1 MTPEEK
7 WGWSSTTF
15 SDVVCLLGNCHSY
28 GFMASAAC
36 TSSALCLAATNSFM
50 CLSPCSLPLNL
61 WKMCRSNIY
70 TLLFYKQRW
79 FEAFSI
85 FSINISYK
93 LVLKRIIYIAG
104 GENFH
109 VKAQQAIGLLVQV
122 IHKKP
127 CFLQAIVKPI
137 QESNLQFCYISLS
150 DTSFPANSPCKS

>member
-1 MTPEEK
+1 MRIQFDYFL
-7 WGWSSTTF
+7 W
-15 SDVVCLLGNCHSY
+15 CRLLAGQLSQLGDFFWLLQH
-28 GFMASAAC
+28 
-36 TSSALCLAATNSFM
+36 ALLCALLLLTRFM
-50 CLSPCSLPLNL
+50 CLSPCSLSLNL

-70 TLLFYKQRW
+70 TSLFYKQRW

-127 CFLQAIVKPI
+127 MLPLSQSWNQFKNQTRNFATYLWVTLPFLQIILVR
-137 QESNLQFCYISLS
+137 
-150 DTSFPANSPCKS
+150 AN